1 MHRILLL
8 EQQQSL
14 QTMIR
19 DPQGEAAGHRCLG
32 NVHLHLHGCPDPNH
46 LQWRCRPKARP
57 WLSVVANAP
66 GTCQGPWQNTWAFK
80 TLSLSEAVVYPSK
93 DSTLPD
99 CVKVKGRLHL
109 RASFLFLFHFLVA
122 KVTTRLCHKFN
133 VVVSGLRRLNSIFG
147 CKRTP
152 RTDKVFG

>member
-1 MHRILLL
+1 MEEEANLLL
-8 EQQQSL
+8 G
-14 QTMIR
+14 R
-19 DPQGEAAGHRCLG
+19 NPQGNFFCAADATH
-32 NVHLHLHGCPDPNH
+32 
-46 LQWRCRPKARP
+46 K
-57 WLSVVANAP
+57 LSEIFCDVFF
-66 GTCQGPWQNTWAFK
+66 FK

-93 DSTLPD
+93 DSTPPD